1 MDRGDFLTSYTKDK
15 GYYTPVNWNRVDDYV
30 DIMTYDTLVSQFW
43 TSTRIPVSN
52 DIKAWSNTDDLT
64 KGVVNKVFAELT
76 ILDTL
81 QSREG
86 SDALMHSALT
96 TLEEDVLRNIGF
108 MESIHARSYSTI
120 FTTLCTSKEVD
131 ENFEWA
137 ENNKYVQKKI
147 KLINEAYQS
156 GDILKI
162 QAASVFLESFLFYSG
177 FYTPLRLKDSLKSVL
192 EIIKLILRDESVHGS
207 YIGYKFSK
215 RFEKLSEEE
224 KNETKMWVNNLL
236 FELYQ
241 VECEF
246 IEEVYTE
253 IGWAEDVKLFAQ
265 YNANKALLNLKL
277 DPIFETTEEDVNPI
291 VMAGLKTSTGNHDFF
306 SQEGNGYL
314 LGKAENTKEEDYDSI
329 DINEL
334 NKNIID
340 SYKDKADDRFSHSYY
355 ID

>member
-1 MDRGDFLTSYTKDK
+1 MTVKGSFLTSNKD
-15 GYYTPVNWNRVDDYV
+15 GNYIPMNWNNVDDYV
-30 DIMTYDTLVSQFW
+30 DIMTFDTLVSQFW

-52 DIKAWSNTDDLT
+52 DIKAWNGLDDNTRD
-64 KGVVNKVFAELT
+64 VVNKVFSELT

-86 SDALMHSALT
+86 ADALVHHALT
-96 TLEEDVLRNIGF
+96 PMEEDVLNNIRF
-108 MESIHARSYSTI
+108 METIHARSYSTI
-120 FTTLCTSKEVD
+120 FTTLCSSKQVD
-131 ENFEWA
+131 ENFKWA
-137 ENNKYVQKKI
+137 RENKYVQKKI
-147 KLINEAYQS
+147 KLINDAYQS
-156 GDILKI
+156 DDIMKV

-192 EIIKLILRDESVHGS
+192 EIIKLILRDESMHGT
-207 YIGYKFSK
+207 YIGYKFGK
-215 RFEKLSEEE
+215 RFERLEE
-224 KNETKMWVNNLL
+224 NEQQEIKMWVTSLL

-253 IGWAEDVKLFAQ
+253 IGWAEDVKIFAQ
-265 YNANKALLNLKL
+265 YNANKALSNLKL

-314 LGKAENTKEEDYDSI
+314 IGKAENTREEDYDSI
-329 DINEL
+329 DVNEL